1 MLSTKL
7 VMHRWIFALCDE
19 LKERLHLAGYS
30 GRRLLEV
37 DSLVSVTVCEHNT
50 WELNRTA
57 KLSAKLGSTGT
68 LHQSPQ
74 LSTPHA
80 WWCCYSTGRQV
91 KVRKPLIFPTS
102 PMMSTDKQQQL
113 RVGKPWQFPCLLNDD
128 VTAAEVS
135 NSRSSFHYFH
145 ATPTIHKAQVSNINS
160 SQIQK
165 ALAVFL
171 PNWWWYCYSLG

>member
-1 MLSTKL
+1 MK
-7 VMHRWIFALCDE
+7 IN
-19 LKERLHLAGYS
+19 LHFVQYLTTAWW
-30 GRRLLEV
+30 
-37 DSLVSVTVCEHNT
+37 SVFHATFFSQGNFFQK
-50 WELNRTA
+50 RTA
-57 KLSAKLGSTGT
+57 LSVLLSVSTIPE
-68 LHQSPQ
+68 S
-74 LSTPHA
+74 
-80 WWCCYSTGRQV
+80 STGRQNFQPS
-91 KVRKPLIFPTS
+91 RAALEPFTSLRSFPRLTHDDVATAQVGRLKS
-102 PMMSTDKQQQL
+102 ENLLFFPPHRWWAQISNNNS

-145 ATPTIHKAQVSNINS
+145 ASPTIHKAQVSNINL